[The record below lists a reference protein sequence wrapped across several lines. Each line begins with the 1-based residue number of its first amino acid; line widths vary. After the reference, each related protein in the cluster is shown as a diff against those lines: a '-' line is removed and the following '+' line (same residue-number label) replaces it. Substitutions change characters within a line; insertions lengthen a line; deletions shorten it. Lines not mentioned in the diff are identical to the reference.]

1 SNDSS
6 PGANLPMVDSNE
18 YAQKRLGA
26 IGTWL
31 LLAGIVLFLIAV
43 ASTLVLASNI
53 LTLEH
58 VFRTT
63 PPTHFI
69 GEVPGIRR
77 LMLIAGA
84 AYAAAFLVSIAGAWV
99 AKRRPIR
106 LWCITFSVL
115 NVLGVLVAFQQS
127 TSVIDVIIGE

>member
-1 SNDSS
+1 MTSNDSS

-58 VFRTT
+58 VFALLLRRT
-63 PPTHFI
+63 
-69 GEVPGIRR
+69 
-77 LMLIAGA
+77 
-84 AYAAAFLVSIAGAWV
+84 S
-99 AKRRPIR
+99 
-106 LWCITFSVL
+106 SVK
-115 NVLGVLVAFQQS
+115 FQAS
-127 TSVIDVIIGE
+127 GD